1 MEIKKEGN
9 KVTAFIVGKL
19 DRSTSPGFSDDMEKI
34 VDESVDEIVID
45 LKDAIYISSAGL
57 RIILALEKKM
67 ENSDG
72 NLTIRNMPDM
82 IMEVFV
88 ETGLSDILTLE

>member
-19 DRSTSPGFSDDMEKI
+19 DRSTSLGFSDDMEKI

-72 NLTIRNMPDM
+72 NLTIRNIPDM